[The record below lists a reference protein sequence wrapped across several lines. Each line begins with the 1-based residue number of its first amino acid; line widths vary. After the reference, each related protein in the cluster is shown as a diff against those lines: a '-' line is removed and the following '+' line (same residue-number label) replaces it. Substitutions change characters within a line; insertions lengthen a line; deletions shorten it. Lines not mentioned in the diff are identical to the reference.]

1 MGDLYVR
8 ITVNFP
14 PSIDPSVIPL
24 LEQALPPRQKMVIPT
39 GANGKKLMTDEVTL
53 EEPNDRQR
61 RAAQNGEDGDEDD
74 DERGGPGVQCAQ
86 RAYYAFSYWIIRNK
100 RKSHLVRE
108 RDVQKRRSSL
118 QTAGIPRGRKS

>member
-14 PSIDPSVIPL
+14 PHIDPSVIGL
-24 LEQALPPRQKMVIPT
+24 LEQALPARTPMVMPKAP
-39 GANGKKLMTDEVTL
+39 GGKKFMVDEVTL

-61 RAAQNGEDGDEDD
+61 RAAQNGDEMDEDD

-86 RAYYAFSYWIIRNK
+86 REF
-100 RKSHLVRE
+100 
-108 RDVQKRRSSL
+108 DD
-118 QTAGIPRGRKS
+118 